1 MHGGQHAF
9 DIVPSFRTAPV
20 IEAIERF
27 LHTVRTRRGDFTESA
42 EAEYEAALAD

>member
-9 DIVPSFRTAPV
+9 DVIPSFRTAPV

-27 LHTVRTRRGDFTESA
+27 LHTVRSRGERLDDSA
-42 EAEYEAALAD
+42 EREYEEALAD